1 MKKSTYRSMIA
12 AFLSVMLT
20 FMFVACQ
27 NENANNDVGESIV
40 LKTYGEPIDFH
51 TADQA
56 AYFEDYM
63 SVSAYVDGKSE
74 QSRPNPVTLEWTC
87 GDYAA
92 YTVKVSEKADMSDA
106 ATYTTS
112 GKSVAIYN
120 LKIATT
126 YYWQVETS
134 GNKSDIGTFTTSDK
148 GVRNLYI
155 DGVTNARDVGGHM
168 TASGKRM
175 VQGLLYRGGRL
186 NVSDPD
192 GNSYQ
197 TISKYVRQITDE
209 GIATF
214 TQALGIKTE
223 TDFRLTTRNGFP
235 ADMTPASPAGDGV
248 YYLALPLNGSKAFT
262 ETASQQN
269 IKAFFE
275 YLAVKDNYPV
285 YFHCN
290 IGTDRT
296 GLITYLIQGL
306 CGVSEDEM
314 KADYFFS
321 DFGEIGEFRD
331 PYATTVTNKTT
342 YMDDLSDQ
350 TKYAGATLSERIRS
364 YLYSIGISQAT
375 VDGVYSIMMGQ

>member
-1 MKKSTYRSMIA
+1 MKKSTYKSIIA

-20 FMFVACQ
+20 VTLVACQ
-27 NENANNDVGESIV
+27 DENASQNTNDGIV
-40 LKTYGEPIDFH
+40 LKSYNEPIDFH

-56 AYFEDYM
+56 SYFEDYM

-74 QSRPNPVTLEWTC
+74 ASRPNPFALEWTC
-87 GDYAA
+87 GDYTE

-106 ATYTTS
+106 AAYKTS
-112 GKSVAIYN
+112 SKSIEIYN

-134 GNKSDIGTFTTSDK
+134 GNKSVIGTFVTSDK

-155 DGVTNARDVGGHM
+155 DGLTNVRDVGGHM
-168 TASGKRM
+168 TANGKRM

-192 GNSYQ
+192 NNNYK
-197 TISKYVRQITDE
+197 TITKYLREITDD
-209 GIATF
+209 GIETF
-214 TQALGIKTE
+214 TKTLGIKTE
-223 TDFRLTTRNGFP
+223 VDFRLTTRNGFP
-235 ADMTPASPAGDGV
+235 ADMTPTSPAGDGV
-248 YYLALPLNGSKAFT
+248 SYLALPLNGSKAFT
-262 ETASQQN
+262 ETASRQN

-296 GLITYLIQGL
+296 GLIAYLIQGL
-306 CGVSEDEM
+306 CGVDEDEM

-321 DFGEIGEFRD
+321 NFGEIGEFRD
-331 PYATTVTNKTT
+331 PYATTATNKTT
-342 YMDDLSDQ
+342 YMEDLNDK
-350 TKYAGATLSERIRS
+350 TKYAGTTLSERIRS
-364 YLYSIGISQAT
+364 YLYSIGISQTT
-375 VDGVYSIMMGQ
+375 VNDVYSIMMGE